1 MMRSLFAGVLALT
14 VLALTMPSLA
24 QQQGGNPLPPG
35 EGRDIVAAAC
45 TQCHGPNAFAQLRQG
60 PDAWRSLVYDMV
72 LRGAQVQ
79 LSEIEP
85 AVNYLATN
93 FGPGIK
99 VPPPMVQVSLPDGEG
114 KNLIERR
121 CILCHGL
128 DRAVGIKRAPA
139 EWDSIMSRMIFLG
152 MRVSSDEAKTMTS
165 YLHDKLGTK

>member
-14 VLALTMPSLA
+14 VLAQTVPSLA
-24 QQQGGNPLPPG
+24 QQPGANPLPPG

-60 PDAWRSLVYDMV
+60 PDAWRSLIYDMV

-79 LSEIEP
+79 PSEIVS

-93 FGPGIK
+93 FGPGIEA
-99 VPPPMVQVSLPDGEG
+99 PPAMAQVSLSEGEG
-114 KNLIERR
+114 KNLVERR
-121 CILCHGL
+121 CVLCHGL

-139 EWDSIMSRMIFLG
+139 EWDSIVSRMIFLG
-152 MRVSSDEAKTMTS
+152 MRVSSDEAKTLTS